1 MNIHGYNPSSMSKAA
16 FRCLTAGG
24 GSIFR
29 RDDGYFDH
37 WAYDRA
43 HSQGIVTGCDC
54 QYCNGQLSG
63 GSFPIDD
70 PLSRGGF

>member
-37 WAYDRA
+37 WAYDLRYPDY
-43 HSQGIVTGCDC
+43 HNKIMVKD
-54 QYCNGQLSG
+54 LVME
-63 GSFPIDD
+63 
-70 PLSRGGF
+70 GFKES